1 MTPAGRRDEG
11 PVRNMSPRSG
21 ARRGPAGTAPRVRH
35 RVVVCAALLVLALPA
50 AGCRDANDPAGSPA
64 PGMSAGSSRQ
74 GAADAVVTLPG
85 NAGAESLVLAP
96 DGTLWVAE
104 NDVGGVARIDPAGT
118 VTQHRLSVRADHVH
132 GIARAGDG
140 TVWFATTTHIGRLR
154 PGGEITRAE
163 FGYPEG
169 ITVGPDGGAWFTT
182 SSGADP
188 AIGRA
193 DATTGKLSMMAVL
206 PGTISFPDDG
216 ITTGPDQAVWFSQ
229 VAKERGSSDGI
240 GRVSVEG
247 VYTSWPLPP
256 GTAPRSITAGP
267 DGALWFTQRGGIGRI
282 TVRGEVSYFPVPQAE
297 RPNCVVAGPEGAVWF
312 TTATKV
318 GRLAPSGEV
327 TLWSVPDAVQLS
339 ALVAVPGGGFWL
351 ADSKADVVRRF
362 SPPS

>member
-1 MTPAGRRDEG
+1 M
-11 PVRNMSPRSG
+11 RNMSPRSG
-21 ARRGPAGTAPRVRH
+21 ARRGPAGTAPRARH
-35 RVVVCAALLVLALPA
+35 RVVACAALLVLALSV
-50 AGCRDANDPAGSPA
+50 AGCRDANDPADTPA
-64 PGMSAGSSRQ
+64 PGMSAGASRQ
-74 GAADAVVTLPG
+74 SAADGVITLPG
-85 NAGAESLVLAP
+85 NAAAESLALAP

-104 NDVGGVARIDPAGT
+104 RDVGGVARIDPAGT
-118 VTQHRLSVRADHVH
+118 ITQHRLSVGWDHVS

-140 TVWFATTTHIGRLR
+140 TVWFVTTSDIGRLR
-154 PGGEITRAE
+154 PDGRITRAH
-163 FGYPEG
+163 FGFPGG
-169 ITVGPDGGAWFTT
+169 ITVGSDGAAWFTT
-182 SSGADP
+182 SSGSDP

-193 DATTGKLSMMAVL
+193 DAATGKLSMVAVL
-206 PGTISFPDDG
+206 PSTIGLPDDS

-256 GTAPRSITAGP
+256 GTAPHSITTGP

-282 TVRGEVSYFPVPQAE
+282 TVRGKVSHFPVPQAE
-297 RPNCVVAGPEGAVWF
+297 HPNCVVAGPEGAAWF

-327 TLWSVPDAVQLS
+327 TLWPVPDAVQLS
-339 ALVAVPGGGFWL
+339 ALVAVPGGEFWL

-362 SPPS
+362 SPPR